1 MERNDL
7 KIKTFGCRLN
17 IWESEMIQKFA
28 TKAGVKNTLIINSC
42 AVTSNA
48 EKDILKYIKKE
59 KKNHSKRNI
68 ILTGCSAQINS
79 DLWKQV
85 DEIDFIVGNTNKL
98 NLKTW
103 KNLKENNLNKINV
116 DDIENYRLI
125 NQNKLNKFKQHTRS
139 FLQIQ
144 QGCDHRCTFCI
155 IPFARGPNRSLSIEN
170 IVNSINQLVANG
182 TKEIILTGVDI
193 ASWGIDLFNKPSLG
207 RLVQSILAEVP
218 ELPRLR
224 LSSIDPAI
232 LDYDLMDAFQNE
244 PRLMPHIHL
253 SMQHGNDII
262 LKRMKRRHLSKD
274 IINFCEEARRKRNNI
289 VFGADIISGFPT
301 ETIDAHNDTKKLLDY
316 LDISFLHVF
325 PFSIRNGT
333 PSAKM
338 PQINQR
344 TIKERATDLRNFG
357 KYKKNGYFNRRIG
370 TLDMMLLE
378 KNGKGYLS
386 GFEKAKLKDGCND
399 DYAFGSLLPVKITDQ
414 KNEVL
419 TVEKL
424 K

>member
-116 DDIENYRLI
+116 DDIENYRSI
-125 NQNKLNKFKQHTRS
+125 KQNKLNKFRQHTRS

-155 IPFARGPNRSLSIEN
+155 IPFARGPNRSLSTEN
-170 IVNSINQLVANG
+170 IVNSINQLVVNG

-274 IINFCEEARRKRNNI
+274 IINFCEEVRRKRNNI

-357 KYKKNGYFNRRIG
+357 KYKKNDYFNRRIG

-386 GFEKAKLKDGCND
+386 GFEKAKIKDCFND
-399 DYAFGSLLPVKITDQ
+399 YYAFGSLLPVKITDQ

>member
-28 TKAGVKNTLIINSC
+28 TKAGVENTLIINSC

-79 DLWKQV
+79 DLAWKQV
-85 DEIDFIVGNTNKL
+85 DEIDFIVGNTNKT
-98 NLKTW
+98 KF
-103 KNLKENNLNKINV
+103 KNMEKSKGKQFKKINV
-116 DDIENYRLI
+116 DVYIENYRSI
-125 NQNKLNKFKQHTRS
+125 NQNKLNKFRQHAGL

-155 IPFARGPNRSLSIEN
+155 IPFARGPNRSLSTEN
-170 IVNSINQLVANG
+170 IVNSINQLVVNG

-262 LKRMKRRHLSKD
+262 LK
-274 IINFCEEARRKRNNI
+274 
-289 VFGADIISGFPT
+289 
-301 ETIDAHNDTKKLLDY
+301 
-316 LDISFLHVF
+316 
-325 PFSIRNGT
+325 
-333 PSAKM
+333 
-338 PQINQR
+338 
-344 TIKERATDLRNFG
+344 
-357 KYKKNGYFNRRIG
+357 
-370 TLDMMLLE
+370 
-378 KNGKGYLS
+378 
-386 GFEKAKLKDGCND
+386 
-399 DYAFGSLLPVKITDQ
+399 
-414 KNEVL
+414 KNEKK
-419 TVEKL
+419 TFE
-424 K
+424 